1 MKIYSMD
8 SFHNKE
14 FYCLSPVEMLQD
26 LIIDINLTPDVVS
39 QDGGNLVYVVFNH
52 DDPVTVSSIS
62 HLKVG
67 NFIRVSKEYNL
78 ARLVYPNYYR

>member
-1 MKIYSMD
+1 MKTYSMD

-14 FYCLSPVEMLQD
+14 FYCLSPIEMLQD
-26 LIIDINLTPDVVS
+26 LIIEMNLSPDMVS

-52 DDPVTVSSIS
+52 DDDSVGSIS